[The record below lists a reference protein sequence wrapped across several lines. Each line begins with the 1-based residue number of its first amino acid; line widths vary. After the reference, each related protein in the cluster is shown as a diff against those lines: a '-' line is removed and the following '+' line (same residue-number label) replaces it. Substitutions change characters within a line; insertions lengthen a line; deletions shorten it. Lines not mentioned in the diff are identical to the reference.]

1 MIKQSLPYGSVT
13 FCLVQVGLVYFR
25 LVHLGNFRLD
35 KFTKIYK
42 VPLFSQEIQLK
53 AKKCI
58 IIMFT
63 NFFLKGTSS
72 LEIMSQHFQIIS
84 FRYCSKSLK
93 ASTTSLTLCFASLAL
108 CFLPV
113 LSAISWPTELERNA
127 RLASASCLT
136 NWSWMCQT
144 FGLYPDNKL
153 QVRLKDSSILFVSIP
168 SSRTVLYWFQRQGGN
183 NALLPPRFSIQVC
196 E

>member
-35 KFTKIYK
+35 KFTKNK

-84 FRYCSKSLK
+84 FRYCSKSFYHQFNPLFCILG
-93 ASTTSLTLCFASLAL
+93 SL
-108 CFLPV
+108 
-113 LSAISWPTELERNA
+113 LSACIISHI
-127 RLASASCLT
+127 LANWIRKKCSSCI
-136 NWSWMCQT
+136 
-144 FGLYPDNKL
+144 
-153 QVRLKDSSILFVSIP
+153 SILFDKLVLNVPNIW
-168 SSRTVLYWFQRQGGN
+168 TVPRQ
-183 NALLPPRFSIQVC
+183 
-196 E
+196 